1 MLAPAPVQQDFQ
13 AISFPEWKAVLAA
26 AALAPEVRERYRGA
40 ILTLL
45 KVCKE
50 RRAPVSVAL
59 IREHLAGARNPTA
72 AEALR
77 WFYREGRRA
86 ATGGRKAKD
95 GRQGA
100 EEQRRKIDPVGQGN
114 RSEPSPR
121 VGRPVPLGTGST
133 GETQRSP

>member
-50 RRAPVSVAL
+50 RRAPV
-59 IREHLAGARNPTA
+59 
-72 AEALR
+72 
-77 WFYREGRRA
+77 
-86 ATGGRKAKD
+86 
-95 GRQGA
+95 
-100 EEQRRKIDPVGQGN
+100 
-114 RSEPSPR
+114 
-121 VGRPVPLGTGST
+121 
-133 GETQRSP
+133 